1 MAKSFT
7 TGTLGYP
14 IHSYA
19 EARRTVYFGT
29 GCSATESNHCRGIQ
43 AMVQPLTGEDYEE
56 FVQEKR
62 AAAVHFD
69 AEWDVGYRPITRQKM
84 QEAEQVL
91 AQEVN
96 FGEIEVDR
104 EFHSRS
110 RSGSLAFPPL
120 RTT

>member
-1 MAKSFT
+1 
-7 TGTLGYP
+7 
-14 IHSYA
+14 
-19 EARRTVYFGT
+19 
-29 GCSATESNHCRGIQ
+29 
-43 AMVQPLTGEDYEE
+43 MVQPLTGEDYEE

-91 AQEVN
+91 AEEVN